1 MQDVIRDWLLWFRL
15 CRELIFCRYL
25 YLLDLFTHPPQIR
38 HFDRSAAKWRNLH
51 LQYFKMMQ

>member
-25 YLLDLFTHPPQIR
+25 YLLDLFTTHQFVISTEAQ
-38 HFDRSAAKWRNLH
+38 RSGETCICSI
-51 LQYFKMMQ
+51 KMMQ